1 MAERVAVIGGTGDL
15 GFGLALR
22 WTMAGLDVVIGSREL
37 DRARDAAVRLERR
50 VLEENERMSLS
61 VTPRVR
67 GLENPAAAEAGD
79 VVLVAV
85 PFSGVVPI
93 YKSIAEHLRPD
104 AIIIDATV
112 PVEASLGGK
121 ATHVFGVWE
130 GSAAQLGQ
138 AFLPKG
144 TKMCAAFH
152 TLASGAVADLGRP
165 LDGDVLV
172 CGGKEAKGAVRRLVE
187 IVEGLRYVDAGSLE
201 NARIVEPITA
211 LLIGINRRYGTDR
224 AGIRITGL
232 PDEH

>member
-37 DRARDAAVRLERR
+37 DRARDAAARLERR
-50 VLEENERMSLS
+50 LLEENERMSLS

-85 PFSGVVPI
+85 PFSGIVPI

-104 AIIIDATV
+104 ATIIDATV

-152 TLASGAVADLGRP
+152 TLASGAVGDLGRP

-172 CGGKEAKGAVRRLVE
+172 CGGREAKGAVRRLVE
-187 IVEGLRYVDAGSLE
+187 MVEGLRYVDAGPLE